1 MKRTLLIPTLISI
14 VLVAGLALAQD
25 QQTNP
30 PAAQPAPVL
39 TIEEAVICTGIADRV
54 PQGILQAGQLT
65 APPLAAEGGGGDPFP
80 FKLYAF
86 TKISGGA
93 PATIKHAWYY
103 QDNLVRTIELS
114 VGGTPWRTWS
124 QKEILPKMIGL
135 WKLEVQDAN
144 GAVLKTINFAVNEK
158 GESELK

>member
-1 MKRTLLIPTLISI
+1 LIPTLISI
-14 VLVAGLALAQD
+14 VLAGSLALAQE

-30 PAAQPAPVL
+30 PAAQTAPVL
-39 TIEEAVICTGIADRV
+39 TIEETVICTGIADRV
-54 PQGILQAGQLT
+54 PQGLLQAGQLT
-65 APPLAAEGGGGDPFP
+65 APPSTTAGGGGDPFP

-103 QDNLVRTIELS
+103 QDKLVRTIELS

-124 QKEILPKMIGL
+124 QKEIQPKMIGL
-135 WKLEVQDAN
+135 WKLEVQDSS
-144 GAVLKTINFAVNEK
+144 GAVLKIINFAVNEK

>member
-30 PAAQPAPVL
+30 PAAQPALVL

-65 APPLAAEGGGGDPFP
+65 TPASTTAGGGDPFP

>member
-25 QQTNP
+25 QQTSP
-30 PAAQPAPVL
+30 QAAQPAPVL

-65 APPLAAEGGGGDPFP
+65 APPSTTGGGGDPFP

-103 QDNLVRTIELS
+103 QDKLVRAIELS

-124 QKEILPKMIGL
+124 QKEIHPKMFGL
-135 WKLEVQDAN
+135 WKLEVQDSN
-144 GAVLKTINFAVNEK
+144 GAVLKTVNFAVNEK